1 MIKRRFTLL
10 EMVASL
16 AVFIVCLDLLSTVV
30 IRSQNAFPFNE
41 SRFTVSIVME
51 NLLEEL
57 NPKTYQF
64 NDLKAALEDE
74 VKLNELA
81 KKRISW
87 ELTEKNGKAYI
98 KFIYRKKTIFSTELE
113 LP

>member
-1 MIKRRFTLL
+1 MI
-10 EMVASL
+10 ASL
-16 AVFIVCLDLLSTVV
+16 AVFIVCLDLLSSIV
-30 IRSQNAFPFNE
+30 IRSHNAFPFNE

-64 NDLKAALEDE
+64 SDLKAAIEDE
-74 VKLNELA
+74 AKLNELT

-87 ELTEKNGKAYI
+87 ELTEKDNKAYL
-98 KFIYRKKTIFSTELE
+98 KFTYRKKTIFSTELQ